1 MRPFYENFESSQD
14 GSSVSHLG
22 DVFLPG
28 FPPTHLILLITA
40 LLPKASGNLTSH
52 YLLPPNHH
60 SLHPHP
66 GFTVAVNI
74 LFHNYGSIFPAGFLT
89 FDAPG
94 LFLTH
99 LHFLVSVPHPPGRD
113 EPLYTACLSALARPP
128 SKLLHLLRQEGHP
141 PPPLAAKHTSGII
154 MNSPP
159 ALTWSWD
166 CKEEQILPNWNP
178 ITISALLTKRHTQLQ
193 TCSIFLLITFFF

>member
-1 MRPFYENFESSQD
+1 MIKVHLGKTLLRPFYDNFQSSHD

-40 LLPKASGNLTSH
+40 LLPKASGLGNLTSH
-52 YLLPPNHH
+52 SLLPPNHH
-60 SLHPHP
+60 SLHPQP

-113 EPLYTACLSALARPP
+113 DPLYTACLSALASSPVLQSFYTSFDRKDTPLPHSRPNT
-128 SKLLHLLRQEGHP
+128 Q
-141 PPPLAAKHTSGII
+141 A
-154 MNSPP
+154 
-159 ALTWSWD
+159 
-166 CKEEQILPNWNP
+166 
-178 ITISALLTKRHTQLQ
+178 ALL
-193 TCSIFLLITFFF
+193 